1 MQDII
6 IIDIVGLATLVEGAG
21 YQIFS
26 SMIFKL
32 YFISNGVKQAV
43 KLVFYLKNEYI
54 SASSIDSCENK
65 IEFTLNCSEI
75 GLLKN

>member
-43 KLVFYLKNEYI
+43 KLVFYLKNENIATY
-54 SASSIDSCENK
+54 
-65 IEFTLNCSEI
+65 
-75 GLLKN
+75 